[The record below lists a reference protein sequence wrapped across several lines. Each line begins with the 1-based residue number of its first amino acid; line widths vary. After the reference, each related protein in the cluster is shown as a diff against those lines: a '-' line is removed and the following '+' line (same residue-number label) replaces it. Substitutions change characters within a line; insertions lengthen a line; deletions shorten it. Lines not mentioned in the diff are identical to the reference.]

1 MGIQKVTGMMKQKIR
16 HLTQCVCAVLY
27 NCHITGFIKGE
38 IYQGNNKGVC
48 VPGLNCYSCPGAI
61 GACPIGSVQNA
72 LLSSKYRVPYY
83 ALGMIL
89 LFGILLGRLICGFLC
104 PFGLLQEVLAWIP
117 VKKIKKSRVT
127 YYLSYLKYVILVVF
141 CVLIPLLFQTPGFCK
156 YICPAGTL
164 EGGIPLV
171 LLGDGLR
178 SLIGKLFTMKM
189 TFLVLILVG
198 CIFLHRFFCRFLC
211 PLGAFYSFFH
221 KVAVVRMVVDES
233 KCNGC
238 GRCVKECPMD
248 IRQVGDRECVYC
260 MKCSEHCAQC
270 AISVNLLQGRND

>member
-1 MGIQKVTGMMKQKIR
+1 M
-16 HLTQCVCAVLY
+16 
-27 NCHITGFIKGE
+27 
-38 IYQGNNKGVC
+38 
-48 VPGLNCYSCPGAI
+48 
-61 GACPIGSVQNA
+61 
-72 LLSSKYRVPYY
+72 
-83 ALGMIL
+83 
-89 LFGILLGRLICGFLC
+89 
-104 PFGLLQEVLAWIP
+104 
-117 VKKIKKSRVT
+117 
-127 YYLSYLKYVILVVF
+127 
-141 CVLIPLLFQTPGFCK
+141 
-156 YICPAGTL
+156 
-164 EGGIPLV
+164 

-198 CIFLHRFFCRFLC
+198 CVFLHRFFCRFLC

-238 GRCVKECPMD
+238 GRCVRECPMD

-270 AISVNLLQGRND
+270 AIHVNVLQGKKD